1 MEFMQE
7 TGAGMLDEKSIRLL
21 ISNALE
27 RPREDSGVRLGIVI
41 IQKRSLIEQLLG
53 PVVTSKARNLV
64 WFWKCGI
71 ELQSLQPGVLAS
83 RLVQKASERGLCA
96 VEVRIAS
103 GLPDGFLPEELSV
116 PGGFVPGDAVL
127 IGYPGEGNARLAL
140 QRNPEMLMW
149 IK

>member
-21 ISNALE
+21 VSNALE
-27 RPREDSGVRLGIVI
+27 RPREETGVRLGIVV
-41 IQKRSLIEQLLG
+41 IQKRSLIEHLLG
-53 PVVTSKARNLV
+53 PLQTSKARNLV

-71 ELQSLQPGVLAS
+71 GLQGLQPGVLAS
-83 RLVQKASERGLCA
+83 RLIQKALERGLCA
-96 VEVRIAS
+96 VKVDVPEGVS
-103 GLPDGFLPEELSV
+103 HGFLPEEMSI

-127 IGYPGEGNARLAL
+127 IGYPAEGLGRISL
-140 QRNPEMLMW
+140 QTSPEMLMW